1 MHDSHRKHRETD
13 GGGGLT
19 AHVFRALGNYKIWL
33 FAACGIFVIP
43 HFSFADNAAQP
54 PIPDMPL
61 GEAIGQVLA
70 MPGDVEYGA
79 YLATECVTCHQ
90 QHSVNHAI
98 PAINGLPREYFVE
111 AMLEYKYRLRDN
123 SVMQA
128 IIGSL
133 GMEELSA
140 LATYFST
147 KD

>member
-1 MHDSHRKHRETD
+1 MRLNHRRYRETD
-13 GGGGLT
+13 GGDGLKT
-19 AHVFRALGNYKIWL
+19 NVFRVLGVHKIW
-33 FAACGIFVIP
+33 FFTACGIFVIP
-43 HFSFADNAAQP
+43 HFAFADNTGQP

-61 GEAIGQVLA
+61 GEAIGQILA
-70 MPGDVEYGA
+70 IPGDVEYGA
-79 YLATECVTCHQ
+79 YMATECVTCHQ
-90 QHSVNHAI
+90 RHSVNHAI
-98 PAINGLPREYFVE
+98 PAITGLPREYFVE

-128 IIGSL
+128 IMGSL

>member
-1 MHDSHRKHRETD
+1 MGIH
-13 GGGGLT
+13 
-19 AHVFRALGNYKIWL
+19 KIWL
-33 FAACGIFVIP
+33 FAACGIFLIP
-43 HFSFADNAAQP
+43 HFSFADSGAQP

-70 MPGDVEYGA
+70 IPGDGEYGA
-79 YLATECVTCHQ
+79 YLASECVTCHQ
-90 QHSVNHAI
+90 QHSANHAI
-98 PAINGLPREYFVE
+98 PVIDGLPREYFVE

-128 IIGSL
+128 IMGSL